1 MGRGEC
7 GARPPRPSPSLLSPP
22 PSVPT
27 LCPLRVLSA
36 PFPGPIHS
44 PPPSPAPAVS
54 PPQCLTSAFLT
65 SLPSV
70 LRPPSTRPLPKFLPT
85 SCACLPLLPK
95 LKEAVWVTGRL
106 VMRGKV
112 WKPSVCGGSD
122 GEVGEDTCRLKGRPY
137 MSENTSCCLLEAS
150 GRL

>member
-1 MGRGEC
+1 MDQMV
-7 GARPPRPSPSLLSPP
+7 SPGLPP
-22 PSVPT
+22 PFLLPK
-27 LCPLRVLSA
+27 
-36 PFPGPIHS
+36 
-44 PPPSPAPAVS
+44 
-54 PPQCLTSAFLT
+54 CLTSAFLT

-85 SCACLPLLPK
+85 SCACLPLLPE

-122 GEVGEDTCRLKGRPY
+122 GVG
-137 MSENTSCCLLEAS
+137 
-150 GRL
+150 